1 MVLGCM
7 LSSYQ
12 RPAAVAQ
19 TPADTAEAD
28 ADVMAQLK
36 EMNLHLKRIDNV
48 LNTGT
53 IKTLTVMR

>member
-1 MVLGCM
+1 
-7 LSSYQ
+7 
-12 RPAAVAQ
+12 
-19 TPADTAEAD
+19 
-28 ADVMAQLK
+28 MAQLK